1 MFLRAIVQNQRS
13 NFNQNFYSFG
23 VDQHGGSLASQLLFA
38 YKVNWQTLIFVGY
51 GDLRDVTADAG
62 DFAKD
67 SRQFFMKVSYAFQR

>member
-1 MFLRAIVQNQRS
+1 VQNQRT
-13 NFNQNFYSFG
+13 NQNQRLYDPNVVV

-38 YKVNWQTLIFVGY
+38 YKINWQTLIFVGY

-62 DFAKD
+62 DFTKD